1 MKQCRGFTLL
11 EVLIALAIFAV
22 VAASVLTASARSLQ
36 TAARLEDKTL
46 AMWIADNQL
55 TELQLAKTP
64 PGDGRDQGELA
75 FAGRRWQW
83 QSEIHATSEP
93 SMRRVTLWVAP
104 RPDSGALAGDPR
116 ERAVVSLSGFIEDGR

>member
-11 EVLIALAIFAV
+11 EVLVALAIFAV

-36 TAARLEDKTL
+36 VAARLEDKTL
-46 AMWIADNQL
+46 AMWIADNRL

-64 PGDGRDQGELA
+64 AGDGRDQGELV

-83 QSEIHATSEP
+83 QSKIQATSEP

-104 RPDSGALAGDPR
+104 RPDNGNRTVDLR
-116 ERAVVSLSGFIEDGR
+116 ERAVISLSGFLGEGR